1 MSLNRII
8 ASIIGAIALIASLSS
23 FAATIHEVVRD
34 GDVQAVSKM
43 IASNRNLVNTR
54 NELGSTPLHIAAGI
68 SAAEMTRLLIEKGAV
83 INVKDNRGATPLH
96 IAAFSGKKA
105 NLDLLIARGA
115 DVHAKDNQGK
125 TARDYAETT
134 LNHEISDILLIRML
148 ATPKPADRK

>member
-8 ASIIGAIALIASLSS
+8 ALLIGTIALVASLSS

-43 IASNRNLVNTR
+43 IASNKNLVNAR

-68 SAAEMTRLLIEKGAV
+68 PGAEMTKLLIDKGAV
-83 INVKDNRGATPLH
+83 VNVKDNRGATPLH

-105 NLDLLIARGA
+105 NLEQLIAKGA
-115 DVHAKDNQGK
+115 DVQAKDNQGK

-134 LNHEISDILLIRML
+134 LNHEISDILLIKML
-148 ATPKPADRK
+148 STPKSADRK